1 MDPSRDFYEIQ
12 ERQKARSLLLFAG
25 LLLFYFAAVGVLAL
39 AVVGSISFVRAGSLF
54 TGRFLTQIL
63 IFDAVLSI
71 LLAVVHFYGARRL
84 GAAFILKRLQAQP
97 PQPADRY
104 HQTFLNTVDEMRIGS
119 GLPRVAAYVIPA
131 FAFNS
136 MALVEADGT
145 AAVAVTEGLLAEAT
159 RDELQALCAHELAHI
174 ARGDAFY
181 LTLVCSLVDFFERLL
196 DTLTPERVEAADAR
210 PRFAAA
216 ESRGPAALPALLYI
230 AVAFSGLIM
239 ALFRGF
245 ISRERE
251 LLADASAVEIGR
263 SPEALARAIY
273 KATLKNS
280 FVGDFQPAY
289 APLFIVSPGE
299 DPAGRSRF
307 RRLFETH
314 PPVSKR
320 LEALAGMAGLTTAEI
335 RARVR
340 DQIEEREKNRPVL
353 PSVEERQERR
363 PPDKSGA
370 KPDEQQKE
378 EPASEARIWLF
389 RGRDGDWVGPLTLAE
404 LVGHPRLTTMDLVRN
419 AQEQVEAKAREFP
432 QVRLALKAMARRGSK
447 APRGDGRCPR
457 CRVPLGETYYEGVPV
472 RNCPRGHGLL
482 VDLGLVDRIVAR
494 REVAFS
500 QGLRRKALE
509 FRDRVL
515 LNPLQKEKATGTA
528 AGGYAC
534 PACGWRMVARPYNYQ
549 DFIPVDK
556 CLSCH
561 RVWFDADELE
571 TLQILVEERT
581 GRPSGPR

>member
-1 MDPSRDFYEIQ
+1 MAPPRDFYEIQ
-12 ERQKARSLLLFAG
+12 QRQKVRSLVLFAG
-25 LLLFYFAAVGVLAL
+25 LLLFYFMAFGVLAL

-54 TGRFLTQIL
+54 TGRFLTQLL
-63 IFDAVLSI
+63 IFDAVLSL
-71 LLAVVHFYGARRL
+71 LLAVVHFYDARRL

-104 HQTFLNTVDEMRIGS
+104 HQAFLNTVDEMRIGS

-196 DTLTPERVEAADAR
+196 DTLTPERAEAADAR
-210 PRFAAA
+210 PGFAAAA

-230 AVAFSGLIM
+230 AVAFSGVIM

-251 LLADASAVEIGR
+251 LLADAAAVEIGR

-320 LEALAGMAGLTTAEI
+320 LEALAAMAGLTPAEI
-335 RARVR
+335 RTRVMA
-340 DQIEEREKNRPVL
+340 QIEEREKNRPVL
-353 PSVEERQERR
+353 PSLEERLERR
-363 PPDKSGA
+363 PADESGA
-370 KPDEQQKE
+370 RPDGPGKE
-378 EPASEARIWLF
+378 GPASEARIWLF
-389 RGRDGDWVGPLTLAE
+389 RGRDGDWVGPLTMAE
-404 LVGHPRLTTMDLVRN
+404 LVGHPLLTTMDLVRN
-419 AQEQVEAKAREFP
+419 TQEQVEAKAREFP
-432 QVRLALKAMARRGSK
+432 QVRLALKTIVRRGAK
-447 APRGDGRCPR
+447 APLGDGRCPR
-457 CRVPLGETYYEGVPV
+457 CRVLLGETFYEGVPV

-482 VDLGLVDRIVAR
+482 VDSGLVDRIVAR

-509 FRDRVL
+509 FRDRIL
-515 LNPLQKEKATGTA
+515 LNPLKKEKATGTA
-528 AGGYAC
+528 AGGCAC

-561 RVWFDADELE
+561 RIWFDADELE
-571 TLQILVEERT
+571 TLQALVEDRT
-581 GRPSGPR
+581 GGRG

>member
-1 MDPSRDFYEIQ
+1 
-12 ERQKARSLLLFAG
+12 
-25 LLLFYFAAVGVLAL
+25 
-39 AVVGSISFVRAGSLF
+39 
-54 TGRFLTQIL
+54 
-63 IFDAVLSI
+63 
-71 LLAVVHFYGARRL
+71 
-84 GAAFILKRLQAQP
+84 
-97 PQPADRY
+97 
-104 HQTFLNTVDEMRIGS
+104 
-119 GLPRVAAYVIPA
+119 
-131 FAFNS
+131 
-136 MALVEADGT
+136 
-145 AAVAVTEGLLAEAT
+145 
-159 RDELQALCAHELAHI
+159 
-174 ARGDAFY
+174 
-181 LTLVCSLVDFFERLL
+181 
-196 DTLTPERVEAADAR
+196 
-210 PRFAAA
+210 
-216 ESRGPAALPALLYI
+216 
-230 AVAFSGLIM
+230 VAFSGVIM

-251 LLADASAVEIGR
+251 LLADAAAVEIGR

-280 FVGDFQPAY
+280 FVGDFQPSY

-299 DPAGRSRF
+299 DPAGPSRF

-320 LEALAGMAGLTTAEI
+320 LEALAAMAGLTTADI

-363 PPDKSGA
+363 QPDESGA
-370 KPDEQQKE
+370 KPDKQQKE
-378 EPASEARIWLF
+378 EPPSEARIWLF
-389 RGRDGDWVGPLTLAE
+389 RGRGGDWVGPLTLTE

-432 QVRLALKAMARRGSK
+432 QVRLALKAMAGRGSK

-457 CRVPLGETYYEGVPV
+457 CRVPLGEAFYEGVPV
-472 RNCPRGHGLL
+472 RNCPRCHGLL

-500 QGLRRKALE
+500 EGLRRKALE

-534 PACGWRMVARPYNYQ
+534 PVCGWRMVARPYNYQ

-571 TLQILVEERT
+571 TLQVLVEERT
-581 GRPSGPR
+581 GG